1 MNAYFLL
8 ITFLSLNIATFT
20 EANANDNANS
30 TSDVVV
36 TTKLQDSDSEIICHT
51 NRNLIAMGFVEHPT
65 SEFDKLAQ
73 DLYLK
78 VIYDSIDF
86 KLDLKNTETVPE
98 IGRNIEL
105 ESWDDQRTDT
115 LEMYGDVIFIRDPN
129 AKQLIEIR
137 WYENGV
143 KHFSVNTNIKHPI
156 EGVPT
161 CAMPY
166 YPFVTN
172 ALF

>member
-8 ITFLSLNIATFT
+8 ITFLSLNIANITD
-20 EANANDNANS
+20 ANANS
-30 TSDVVV
+30 TNDVVI
-36 TTKLQDSDSEIICHT
+36 TTTLRDSDSDITCQT
-51 NRNLIAMGFVEHPT
+51 NRNLVAMGFVEHPT

-78 VIYDSIDF
+78 VIYSIDF
-86 KLDLKNTETVPE
+86 KLDLKNTEAVPD

-105 ESWDDQRTDT
+105 ESWDDQRTDA
-115 LEMYGDVIFIRDPN
+115 LEMYGDVIFIRDPH
-129 AKQLIEIR
+129 AKELIEIR

-156 EGVPT
+156 KGVPT

-166 YPFVTN
+166 FPFVTN

>member
-8 ITFLSLNIATFT
+8 ITFLSLNIANITI
-20 EANANDNANS
+20 ANAKS
-30 TSDVVV
+30 TN
-36 TTKLQDSDSEIICHT
+36 DSDITCQT
-51 NRNLIAMGFVEHPT
+51 NRNLVAMGFAEHPT
-65 SEFDKLAQ
+65 SEFNKLAQ
-73 DLYLK
+73 DIYLK
-78 VIYDSIDF
+78 VIYDSINF
-86 KLDLKNTETVPE
+86 KLDLKKSEEVPE

-105 ESWDDQRTDT
+105 ESWDDQRTET
-115 LEMYGDVIFIRDPN
+115 LEMYGDIVFIRDPITR
-129 AKQLIEIR
+129 QLIEIR

-143 KHFSVNTNIKHPI
+143 KHFSVDTNIKHPI
-156 EGVPT
+156 VGVST